1 MPQTPI
7 RLLFEQAPI
16 SQQLGEIARY
26 PLRGAALLTVFVL
39 TAFGLLAWLPGAGWF
54 LSLVVYFSGYYY
66 AFEILLR
73 TANGRND
80 PPMAVIEAHVGAVWR
95 LLGLLLLLLVAVR
108 FAIVKDMAP
117 AGVLVLALFTLIQ
130 PCLLASLAMGAGL
143 LEALNPANALRMIG
157 RIGASYFLIA
167 LALFIFQLAALLAGR
182 LLASL
187 LPAFLASLLVDALF
201 YWGLFAS
208 FHLLG
213 RLMYQYH
220 DRLGYTPTLHEEAL
234 PTVRDR
240 DQALLDRV
248 DTHVADGNTVG
259 AITLLLDE
267 IREHTVTKAVH
278 ERYRQLLRQA
288 GDGEAL
294 DEHAGRSIAML
305 AHDKQDH
312 AALALLREA
321 VSDNPAFARL
331 DPGHGEWL
339 AQRALDL
346 GMFRLAV
353 DAWRSMLRIDPRHPN
368 AVEWAL
374 RTAQLLHERFNDLAG
389 ARDTLHSARA
399 GLRDASAIARIDT
412 AIQSLPSP

>member
-1 MPQTPI
+1 MTSPWQSP
-7 RLLFEQAPI
+7 
-16 SQQLGEIARY
+16 GEILLY
-26 PLRGAALLTVFVL
+26 PLRGAALLSLIVL
-39 TAFGLLAWLPGAGWF
+39 TGFGMLGWLPGAGWLF
-54 LSLVVYFSGYYY
+54 VIVAYFSGYYY

-73 TANGRND
+73 TAHGHND
-80 PPMAVIEAHVGAVWR
+80 SPAVAIEAQTGAVWR
-95 LLGLLLLLLVAVR
+95 LLGLLLMLLVAVR
-108 FAIVKDMAP
+108 FAMVKDMAP
-117 AGVLVLALFTLIQ
+117 AGVLVLALFALIQ

-143 LEALNPANALRMIG
+143 LEALNPANTLRMIG

-187 LPAFLASLLVDALF
+187 LPVFLASLLVDALF

-213 RLMYQYH
+213 RVMYQH
-220 DRLGYTPTLHEEAL
+220 HGRLGYTPSAHEDTL
-234 PTVRDR
+234 PTLQDR
-240 DQALLDRV
+240 DQHLLERV
-248 DTHVADGNTVG
+248 DTHVAEGDMAG
-259 AITLLLDE
+259 AIVVLRDE
-267 IREHTVTKAVH
+267 IREHTVTMAVH
-278 ERYRQLLRQA
+278 ERCRQLLRQA

-312 AALALLREA
+312 AALSLLLEA
-321 VSDNPAFARL
+321 VRDNPAFARL

-374 RTAQLLHERFNDLAG
+374 RATQLLHERFNDLAA
-389 ARDTLHSARA
+389 ARDTLLSARA
-399 GLRDASAIARIDT
+399 GLRDASAIARIDA
-412 AIQSLPSP
+412 AIQSLPRP